1 MTRSNV
7 GLNISMFG
15 GGRRRYRLGA
25 IGSAVSGLGPVGE
38 RIIFSFSIAV
48 YRHARRNPIH
58 TIRLPYAAPC
68 PQSPYHDRPQAR
80 NDLAAR
86 AAPSIAVHSQRRSLA
101 QTAPRPQAQIADA
114 RLPAFGSATAVVRR
128 LSPGLRSRFPPR
140 TISVDAI
147 A

>member
-38 RIIFSFSIAV
+38 RIIFSFFIAV
-48 YRHARRNPIH
+48 YRHAWRNPIH
-58 TIRLPYAAPC
+58 TTRPRTPPRAP
-68 PQSPYHDRPQAR
+68 SRPTTIALR
-80 NDLAAR
+80 RTDLAAR
-86 AAPSIAVHSQRRSLA
+86 AAPSIAVHSQRSLLA
-101 QTAPRPQAQIADA
+101 QTAPRSQAQIADA

-128 LSPGLRSRFPPR
+128 LLPGLRSRVLPR
-140 TISVDAI
+140 TFFVNAV